1 MATTSAASLSSRK
14 NVVMASVG
22 RWTWPYTW
30 MGFALV
36 RESSVRCPASGGDAT
51 KARETARRGTTSA
64 RSRPSGGR
72 DGRGRTF
79 VDTACCAGARERCG
93 SASTAW
99 GARAA
104 NDELRL
110 PRVMHGSSDTQEESG
125 SREAAGGGLAA
136 LQQMGGATETMRG
149 DDVFFIGATERP
161 EWARRERVKRT
172 VGSN

>member
-1 MATTSAASLSSRK
+1 VATTSAASLSSRK
-14 NVVMASVG
+14 NVVMA
-22 RWTWPYTW
+22 
-30 MGFALV
+30 L
-36 RESSVRCPASGGDAT
+36 SGGGRGPTHGWDLRWCENPVCDVRQVAAT
-51 KARETARRGTTSA
+51 PPRRG
-64 RSRPSGGR
+64 RRLGEGR
-72 DGRGRTF
+72 RAPEAGRREAEMVVVALSSTH
-79 VDTACCAGARERCG
+79 ACCAGARERCG

-149 DDVFFIGATERP
+149 DDVFLSG
-161 EWARRERVKRT
+161 RRSDVNGLDVRE
-172 VGSN
+172 